1 MRLSRFALLAAPL
14 VAAAAGACSDDEVTT
29 VTRPPLAG
37 VRYINALP
45 DTGTV
50 DIRMIDQLEYSAN
63 TVSGTGGLVFREG
76 TEYFPTEAK
85 ARRIRVF
92 NFSTS
97 DRSLANV
104 TGVIHDTTITFEAN
118 KNYTLLLTGSAR
130 ARTARFRVI
139 EDARQN
145 VAAGNISV
153 RVYNAGAGPVDAYL
167 VASTTTALAGA
178 PSFAGVADMSASPF
192 AVRPAGAFAVRVAPS
207 GTRTAAAAVQA
218 ATGTVGTALVN
229 PVAGA
234 AVAGTVFSA
243 YVFPRSVAG
252 SGAPQTA
259 AFQTTGV
266 QLFVD
271 QLPANTVTP

>member
-14 VAAAAGACSDDEVTT
+14 AVAALGACNDDDVVTA
-29 VTRPPLAG
+29 TRPPLAG

-63 TVSGTGGLVFREG
+63 TVNGTGGLLFREG
-76 TEYFPTEAK
+76 TEYFSTEAK
-85 ARRIRVF
+85 ARKIRVF
-92 NFSTS
+92 AFQN
-97 DRSLANV
+97 REV
-104 TGVIHDTTITFEAN
+104 TTVSQVIHDTTITFEAN
-118 KNYTLLLTGSAR
+118 KNYTLLLVGSAR
-130 ARTARFRVI
+130 AKTARFRVI

-145 VAAGNISV
+145 VSAGNIAV
-153 RVYNAGAGPVDAYL
+153 RVYNAGAGAVDAYVL
-167 VASTTTALAGA
+167 PTATTALTGT
-178 PSFAGVADMSASPF
+178 PTFAGVGDLAASAF
-192 AVRPAGAFAVRVAPS
+192 NNRAAGAFAVRVAPAGS
-207 GTRTAAAAVQA
+207 TTAAASVAA
-218 ATGTVGTALVN
+218 ATGTAGTALVN

-234 AVAGTVFSA
+234 AVPGTVFSA

-259 AFQTTGV
+259 AFLTTGV

-271 QLPANTVTP
+271 QLPPNTVTP

>member
-14 VAAAAGACSDDEVTT
+14 AVAALGACNDDDVVTA
-29 VTRPPLAG
+29 TRPPLAG

-50 DIRMIDQLEYSAN
+50 DIRMIDQLDYSAN
-63 TVSGTGGLVFREG
+63 TINGNGGLLFREG

-85 ARRIRVF
+85 ARKIRVF
-92 NFSTS
+92 SFQNREATTVSQI
-97 DRSLANV
+97 
-104 TGVIHDTTITFEAN
+104 IHDTTITFEAN
-118 KNYTLLLTGSAR
+118 KNYTLLLVGSAR
-130 ARTARFRVI
+130 AKTARFRVI

-145 VAAGNISV
+145 VSAGNVAV
-153 RVYNAGAGPVDAYL
+153 RVFNAGAGAVDAYVL
-167 VASTTTALAGA
+167 PTATTALTGT
-178 PSFAGVADMSASPF
+178 PTFAGVGDLAASAF
-192 AVRPAGAFAVRVAPS
+192 NNRAAGAFAVRIAPAGS
-207 GTRTAAAAVQA
+207 TTAAASVAA
-218 ATGTVGTALVN
+218 ATGTAGTALVN

-234 AVAGTVFSA
+234 AVPGTVFSA

-259 AFQTTGV
+259 AFLTTGV

-271 QLPANTVTP
+271 QLPPNTVTP